1 MQKRKVRVSL
11 AVLAGL
17 AMLAVLAVTSRA
29 QSTDPL
35 LGTWKLD
42 VGKSKISGPAP
53 KAGTVKYEATGDA
66 LKVTVDVDAESGPAH
81 WEYTATWDGKESPV
95 TGNPNV
101 DTAANKKIDAR
112 TSEVAM
118 KKAGKATTTNRRVV
132 SPDGKTLTI
141 TIKGSTPEGQPV
153 DDVQVYVKQ

>member
-1 MQKRKVRVSL
+1 MQREKARVSL
-11 AVLAGL
+11 AVLVG
-17 AMLAVLAVTSRA
+17 LAVLAALAGTSGA

-42 VGKSKISGPAP
+42 VAKSKISGPAP
-53 KAGTVKYEATGDA
+53 KAGTVKYEAAGDA
-66 LKVTVDVDAESGPAH
+66 LKVTVDLDATDGPAH
-81 WEYTATWDGKESPV
+81 WGYTATWDGKESPV
-95 TGNPNV
+95 TGNPNA

-132 SPDGKTLTI
+132 SADGKTLTI
-141 TIKGSTPEGQPV
+141 TIKGSTPDGQPV